1 MSGGEGKDGESS
13 RHVIGPARIL
23 LGARL
28 VDVASPNATWL
39 LSRLFVMITAVL
51 AVAALY
57 LAKVV
62 FLPLAFAILIAFLLA
77 PLVSPLERIRLPR
90 TLAVVLVIAG
100 FAAILGCVGWLAGS
114 QLIQMVGD
122 LPKYQANIDRKLAL
136 AHHDGNTAFGRAE
149 AEVERLGNRLEQIA
163 SGSDAPEGAPAQT
176 AGSQPQPVPVR
187 EVGSSTGRRL
197 YQVGG
202 ILDPLL
208 TAFLTAVFTFFVL
221 LYREDLRNR
230 LIGLTGRGHVNVTT
244 LAMMDASARIS
255 RYFQLQLAVN
265 ATYGAI
271 VVLALYLIGAPHF
284 ALFGA
289 LASILRFIPY
299 IGAPIAALLPTV
311 LAFAVFQGWRQGLMV
326 LAVFFCLEVVT
337 ANYAEPH
344 LYGKRTGLSSL
355 AILVAAAFW
364 TLIWGPVGL
373 VLSVP
378 LTACLVV
385 IGSHVPNFEFLTV
398 MLGNQPPIPPSA
410 QLFQRLLARDEREAG
425 EVLETYLKD
434 HSLAEVYDDVAIP
447 ALTMAER
454 NRHQRDLTEDAEQFI
469 YGTLR
474 ELILDMGDRGP
485 ETGPEEL
492 RLHAPATRILC
503 VPVRDEA
510 DDIAGIML
518 AQLLQAAGFDAK
530 AIPLE
535 QDSRIGAIA
544 RAERPD
550 IVFLSGLPPFARA
563 RSRRV
568 YKTVRSRYPHLRIMI
583 GLWNYRDD
591 RVQAAQQISRG
602 EVSEAATTLE
612 QAVTQVQAAVA
623 ELGTIQSVEQCH
635 G

>member
-1 MSGGEGKDGESS
+1 M
-13 RHVIGPARIL
+13 
-23 LGARL
+23 
-28 VDVASPNATWL
+28 ASPNATRL
-39 LSRLFVMITAVL
+39 LSRLFVMIAAVVV
-51 AVAALY
+51 VAALY

-62 FLPLAFAILIAFLLA
+62 FLPLAFAILFAFLLA
-77 PLVSPLERIRLPR
+77 PLVSSLERIRLPR

-114 QLIQMVGD
+114 QLVQMVGD
-122 LPKYQANIDRKLAL
+122 LPMYQANIDGKLAL
-136 AHHDGNTAFGRAE
+136 VHQHGSTPFSRAE
-149 AEVERLGNRLEQIA
+149 AEVERLGNRLEQAA
-163 SGSDAPEGAPAQT
+163 SGSDTSEGAPAHT
-176 AGSQPQPVPVR
+176 AGSQQPPVPVR
-187 EVGSSTGRRL
+187 EVGSSTGRL

-202 ILDPLL
+202 ILDPLI

-221 LYREDLRNR
+221 LRREDLRDR

-255 RYFQLQLAVN
+255 RYFRLQLAVN

-289 LASILRFIPY
+289 LTSILRFIPY
-299 IGAPIAALLPTV
+299 IGAPTAALLPTV
-311 LAFAVFQGWRQGLMV
+311 LTFAVFQGWRQGLLV

-344 LYGKRTGLSSL
+344 LYGKQTGLSSL
-355 AILVAAAFW
+355 AVLVAAAFW

-385 IGSHVPNFEFLTV
+385 MGSHVPNFEFLTV
-398 MLGNQPPIPPSA
+398 MLGDQPPIPPSA
-410 QLFQRLLARDEREAG
+410 QLFQRLLGRDEREAS
-425 EVLETYLKD
+425 EVLKTYLEN
-434 HSLAEVYDDVAIP
+434 HSLAEVYDDVVIP

-454 NRHQRDLTEDAEQFI
+454 NRHQQDLTEDAERFI

-474 ELILDMGDRGP
+474 ELILDMGDREA
-485 ETGPEEL
+485 ETGTEEL
-492 RLHAPATRILC
+492 KLHAPAARILC
-503 VPVRDEA
+503 VPTQDEA

-518 AQLLQAAGFDAK
+518 AQLLQAAGFEAK
-530 AIPLE
+530 SIPLE
-535 QDSRIGAIA
+535 KDTRVGATA
-544 RAERPD
+544 AAEQPD
-550 IVFLSGLPPFARA
+550 IVFLSGLPPIARA

-568 YKTVRSRYPHLRIMI
+568 YNAMRSRYPKSRIMI

-591 RVQAAQQISRG
+591 HVQAAQRISRG
-602 EVSEAATTLE
+602 EVRDAVTTLA
-612 QAVTQVQAAVA
+612 QAVTQVQPMVA
-623 ELGTIQSVEQCH
+623 ELAPIQSA
-635 G
+635 